1 MNYTTRDT
9 CIFCD
14 YHLSTPYFSQDHTA
28 PVAHY
33 PVEADTALGTMAV
46 IPYNIFKCP
55 NCKTVQTKYL
65 GNLNEVYKTNHAD
78 STGTTM
84 TNLHKLNLEFIL
96 KYKDSIK
103 NIIEIGSS
111 KGVLADDI
119 LSNLDTKYFII
130 EPSYIGDRRDKTII
144 ENFYENVDDTRIDAN
159 TLIISHVLEHFY
171 EPKKIIEKIT
181 NNTNITNFFLV
192 FPDLEYY
199 INHNILHV
207 LNSEHTFYIDN
218 NFLIKLMKAHGFS
231 LIEQLPY
238 AGHSVLF
245 YFQRKKQI
253 STPVEINFFNIKH
266 DVEAFFTKIKNTAT
280 FFNNIATS
288 KKKVYIWP
296 ASAHSLCLLG
306 FGLEEKNLTGMLD
319 NSPLKIGKKMY
330 GTDLLISDFNDKI
343 EGDSVVLLNGGPF
356 NSEVEEKLKQNKTEY
371 YTHPAI

>member
-1 MNYTTRDT
+1 
-9 CIFCD
+9 
-14 YHLSTPYFSQDHTA
+14 
-28 PVAHY
+28 
-33 PVEADTALGTMAV
+33 
-46 IPYNIFKCP
+46 
-55 NCKTVQTKYL
+55 VQTKYL

-119 LSNLDTKYFII
+119 LSNLNTKYFII
-130 EPSYIGDRRDKTII
+130 EPSYIGDRKDKTII
-144 ENFYENVDDTRIDAN
+144 ENFYENVNDTKIDAN

-171 EPKKIIEKIT
+171 EPKKILEKIT

-192 FPDLEYY
+192 FPDLEHY

-218 NFLIKLMKAHGFS
+218 NFLIKLMKAYGFD
-231 LIEQLPY
+231 LVEQLSY

-253 STPVEINFFNIKH
+253 STPVEINFSNIKH
-266 DVEAFFTKIKNTAT
+266 DVEAFYTNIKNTAT

-306 FGLEEKNLTGMLD
+306 FGLEEKNLAGMLD

-330 GTDLLISDFNDKI
+330 GTDLLISDFNDKMKN
-343 EGDSVVLLNGGPF
+343 GSVVLLNGGPF
-356 NSEVEEKLKQNKTEY
+356 NCEVEERLKQNNTVY
-371 YTHPAI
+371 YTHPAV